1 MKRIIII
8 RSLRVALVLGILCA
22 SIYLTCYRHWS
33 FIILI
38 LISLFFLDASD
49 SMLAYRL
56 KRIEDPHMRTSFI
69 YVYLAAVIAG
79 VVSGVYAL
87 ISTVESGMGESY
99 IRLSAIDADALR
111 SIVGLMIENP
121 FNLFWFIF
129 SVLVLLFSFRYYV
142 IVVRVMARY
151 LDVDDE
157 Y

>member
-87 ISTVESGMGESY
+87 ISTVEPGMGESY

>member
-87 ISTVESGMGESY
+87 ISTVEPGMGESY

-129 SVLVLLFSFRYYV
+129 SVLILLFSFRYYV

-157 Y
+157 C